1 MQGLTE
7 QPCRVLCIWGNAGAG
22 AVNSHGALLGPE
34 CLHHRAVDHSVW
46 TSEPSGVKGI
56 FQNWF
61 LFRTDDSSRFGSP
74 VILQYLSA
82 LIWRE
87 GNPCH
92 KPSDMSAV
100 LSQAQM
106 IQGQTRWTQFLLY
119 WILRSVR
126 STSSHQLLCLSRM
139 SSFLGDLSGLFTPF
153 YTPPHHLTFPICK
166 STFFFN

>member
-1 MQGLTE
+1 MPGLTE
-7 QPCRVLCIWGNAGAG
+7 QPCRFLCVWADAGAG
-22 AVNSHGALLGPE
+22 SFNSSAGFPWVSPPQGCLSLSLNFGTKWSEGYFSVNP
-34 CLHHRAVDHSVW
+34 
-46 TSEPSGVKGI
+46 
-56 FQNWF
+56 F
-61 LFRTDDSSRFGSP
+61 LFRTDDLSRFGSP

-92 KPSDMSAV
+92 KPSDTSAV

-106 IQGQTRWTQFLLY
+106 IQGQTRRMQFLPCR
-119 WILRSVR
+119 ILRSVR
-126 STSSHQLLCLSRM
+126 STSSPQLLCLSRM